1 MLIRHMLCLIFR
13 SILILLCLFASVSF
27 SIAETLSIPT
37 SVRNLRNPSED
48 LGESRPG
55 EIGQSDR
62 SILKITIGVHTF
74 NDVLRILGKAQIV
87 GGKSEETNVVSEPDP
102 EIEGDAVCYVSSHP
116 GDGTQVVF
124 GSGPMGGWKQ
134 ITFFQVLDGSLAL
147 DLPCAPSPLVKKTI
161 ATPSGLRLGA
171 SVKSLR
177 FKLGR
182 PTKVEEQGLSFYFQ
196 GERRMTPEQINRF
209 RDVHVME
216 HPFFDVSSGIRL
228 TYHDDQVTSFEVFH
242 SLSR

>member
-87 GGKSEETNVVSEPDP
+87 GGKSEETNLVSEPDP

-182 PTKVEEQGLSFYFQ
+182 PTKVEEQGLSFY
-196 GERRMTPEQINRF
+196 
-209 RDVHVME
+209 
-216 HPFFDVSSGIRL
+216 
-228 TYHDDQVTSFEVFH
+228 
-242 SLSR
+242 